1 MNNKLK
7 LHVVTVATH
16 SKYYLPYLI
25 ESCKKY
31 GGIKLDIVGLGEK
44 WKGYNWKLVKILEY
58 LRTLPPDD
66 IVCFVDGYD
75 VICTRNLH
83 ELLPIFTKIKRKNNC
98 KIIVAHDIHP
108 FYIDPGA
115 YTVFGT
121 CKSQFINS
129 GTYIG
134 VVSDLLEIIQ
144 NIYNVNPDNN
154 VNDQIVMTQYCDKN
168 VNDFY
173 IDTKNEIF
181 LTIIYNIFKSSDMST
196 YVDFQGENIV
206 YKGNRPFFYHA
217 NGNGILYNVIR
228 KLGMKLDHN
237 RIKEEMQKTLM
248 NKTLYYA
255 KVIFYKK
262 ESKIIF
268 FIMSLIILFY
278 FYKTYK
284 IHKVRK

>member
-1 MNNKLK
+1 MDNK

-31 GGIKLDIVGLGEK
+31 GDIKLDIVGLGEK
-44 WKGYNWKLVKILEY
+44 WQGYNWKFVKTLEY

-66 IVCFVDGYD
+66 IACFVDGYD

-83 ELLPIFTKIKRKNNC
+83 ELLPVFLKIKRENNC

-115 YTVFGT
+115 YAVFGT
-121 CKSQFINS
+121 CKSKFINS

-134 VVSDLLEIIQ
+134 VVKDLLEILQ
-144 NIYNVNPDNN
+144 NIYNINPDNN

-181 LTIIYNIFKSSDMST
+181 LTIIHNIFKSSDMST

-206 YKGNRPFFYHA
+206 YKGNLPFFYHA
-217 NGNGILYNVIR
+217 NGNGVLDNVIR

-237 RIKEEMQKTLM
+237 RIKEEMQKTLI

-255 KVIFYKK
+255 KVMLCKK
-262 ESKIIF
+262 ESKIII

-278 FYKTYK
+278 FYKMYK
-284 IHKVRK
+284 HKLRK